1 MDLGYAQAHCKL
13 GFQAI
18 FRIPEQIQTCDPHR
32 LLTFVELRPR
42 VRETA
47 QTTATIMYGKPV
59 AAEIESRLR
68 RVVPDFIART
78 GVTPFLAIVQ
88 VGANPASERYI
99 RKKIEA
105 CARLGMKA
113 ELYTFPEEIAAEALR
128 DEVARLSD
136 RSDVH
141 GVLVQLPLPAHIE
154 EHDTDAINKF
164 DIFDAI
170 APDKDV
176 DGIGKDA
183 VASLYRAQQERMRFL
198 AGTAL
203 AVRRMMAHYKVEAEG
218 KRAVVIGRNDI
229 TAKPMLMML
238 GGRMCN
244 AAAIWCHRYVS
255 KADQE
260 ELIRSADILVTAVG
274 SARYS
279 IPATMLKPGVAVF
292 DVATRVL
299 PNGKLTGD
307 VEFEQA
313 KHVALCITP
322 VPGGVGPVTVATLM
336 ENLFRAAQ
344 FSAGE
349 GQTGYSF

>member
-1 MDLGYAQAHCKL
+1 
-13 GFQAI
+13 
-18 FRIPEQIQTCDPHR
+18 
-32 LLTFVELRPR
+32 
-42 VRETA
+42 
-47 QTTATIMYGKPV
+47 MYGKPV

-68 RVVPDFIART
+68 EQVLAFLARYS
-78 GVTPFLAIVQ
+78 VTPFLAIVQ
-88 VGANPASERYI
+88 VGNNPASERYI

-105 CARLGMKA
+105 CARLRMKA
-113 ELYTFPEEIAAEALR
+113 QLYTFPEHIEPEALR
-128 DEVARLSD
+128 DEVAHLS
-136 RSDVH
+136 SSPEIH
-141 GVLVQLPLPAHIE
+141 GVLVQLPLPPHIE

-170 APDKDV
+170 SADKDV
-176 DGIGKDA
+176 DGIGRDA

-203 AVRRMMAHYKVEAEG
+203 AVRRMMAHYRVETEG

-255 KADQE
+255 HQDQE
-260 ELIRSADILVTAVG
+260 ELIHSADILVTAVG
-274 SARYS
+274 SPHYS
-279 IPATMLKPGVAVF
+279 IPASMLKPGAVVF

-307 VEFEQA
+307 VAFEDA
-313 KHVALCITP
+313 KHVASCITP

-344 FSAGE
+344 FSVGDGPAGY
-349 GQTGYSF
+349 TF

>member
-1 MDLGYAQAHCKL
+1 
-13 GFQAI
+13 
-18 FRIPEQIQTCDPHR
+18 
-32 LLTFVELRPR
+32 
-42 VRETA
+42 
-47 QTTATIMYGKPV
+47 MYGKPV
-59 AAEIESRLR
+59 AAEIEARLR
-68 RVVPDFIART
+68 DEVPQFIARHRI
-78 GVTPFLAIVQ
+78 TPSLAIVQ

-105 CARLGMKA
+105 CARLGMNA
-113 ELYTFPEEIAAEALR
+113 QLYSFPEHISADALR
-128 DEVARLSD
+128 DEVSGLS
-136 RSDVH
+136 STPEIH

-154 EHDTDAINKF
+154 DHDTEAINKF

-170 APDKDV
+170 SPDKDV
-176 DGIGKDA
+176 DGIGRDA

-203 AVRRMMAHYKVEAEG
+203 AVRRMMAFYKVETEG
-218 KRAVVIGRNDI
+218 KRAVVVGRNDI
-229 TAKPMLMML
+229 TSKPMLLML

-255 KADQE
+255 KQDQE
-260 ELIRSADILVTAVG
+260 EFIRSADILVTAVG
-274 SARYS
+274 SPQYS
-279 IPATMLKPGVAVF
+279 IPASMLKPGAVVF

-307 VEFEQA
+307 VEFEHA
-313 KHVALCITP
+313 KHVAACITP

-344 FSAGE
+344 FAVGE
-349 GQTGYSF
+349 GQPGYTF

>member
-1 MDLGYAQAHCKL
+1 
-13 GFQAI
+13 
-18 FRIPEQIQTCDPHR
+18 
-32 LLTFVELRPR
+32 
-42 VRETA
+42 
-47 QTTATIMYGKPV
+47 MYGKPV
-59 AAEIESRLR
+59 AAEIEARLR
-68 RVVPDFIART
+68 QLVPQFVERT
-78 GVTPFLAIVQ
+78 KIVPSLAIVQ

-113 ELYTFPEEIAAEALR
+113 QLFTFPEAIEADALR
-128 DEVARLSD
+128 DEVARLS
-136 RSDVH
+136 RSSDIH

-170 APDKDV
+170 APEKDV
-176 DGIGKDA
+176 DGIGQVA
-183 VASLYRAQQERMRFL
+183 VAALYRAQQERMRFL

-203 AVRRMMAHYKVEAEG
+203 AVRRMMAFYKVEAEG

-255 KADQE
+255 REDQE

-274 SARYS
+274 SPHYS
-279 IPATMLKPGVAVF
+279 IPASMLKPGTVVF

-307 VEFEQA
+307 VEFEAA
-313 KHVALCITP
+313 KHVASCITP

-344 FSAGE
+344 CAAGE
-349 GQTGYSF
+349 AQYGYTF

>member
-1 MDLGYAQAHCKL
+1 
-13 GFQAI
+13 
-18 FRIPEQIQTCDPHR
+18 
-32 LLTFVELRPR
+32 
-42 VRETA
+42 
-47 QTTATIMYGKPV
+47 MYGKPV
-59 AAEIESRLR
+59 AAAIESRLR
-68 RVVPDFIART
+68 DEVPRFVAKH

-88 VGANPASERYI
+88 VGANAASERYI

-105 CARLGMKA
+105 CERLGMKA
-113 ELYTFPEEIAAEALR
+113 ELYTFPEEIEAETLR
-128 DEVARLSD
+128 DEVARLSG
-136 RSDVH
+136 RREVN
-141 GVLVQLPLPAHIE
+141 GVLVQLPLPAHVE
-154 EHDTDAINKF
+154 EHDTEAINKF

-170 APDKDV
+170 APEKDV
-176 DGIGKDA
+176 DGIGRDA
-183 VASLYRAQQERMRFL
+183 VAALYRAQQERMRFL

-203 AVRRMMAHYKVEAEG
+203 AVRRMMAHYGVKAEG

-244 AAAIWCHRYVS
+244 AAAIWCHRYV
-255 KADQE
+255 KKRDQE

-274 SARYS
+274 SAQYS
-279 IPATMLKPGVAVF
+279 IPATMLKPGVTVF

-307 VEFEQA
+307 VQFEEA
-313 KHVALCITP
+313 KHVASCITP

-344 FSAGE
+344 FSVDAGE
-349 GQTGYSF
+349 LGYNF

>member
-1 MDLGYAQAHCKL
+1 MTH
-13 GFQAI
+13 
-18 FRIPEQIQTCDPHR
+18 
-32 LLTFVELRPR
+32 
-42 VRETA
+42 TA
-47 QTTATIMYGKPV
+47 QDVAIIMYGKPV
-59 AAEIESRLR
+59 ATEIEARLR
-68 RVVPDFIART
+68 VMVPEFVSRHKM
-78 GVTPFLAIVQ
+78 VPLLAIVQ

-113 ELYTFPEEIAAEALR
+113 QLYSFPEHIEAEALR

-136 RSDVH
+136 TPGIH

-170 APDKDV
+170 AADKDV
-176 DGIGKDA
+176 DGIGRDA

-203 AVRRMMAHYKVEAEG
+203 AVRRMMAYYHVEAEG

-229 TAKPMLMML
+229 TSKPMLMML

-244 AAAIWCHRYVS
+244 AAAIWCHRYVP
-255 KADQE
+255 KQDQQ

-274 SARYS
+274 SAQYS
-279 IPATMLKPGVAVF
+279 IPGAMLKPGAVVF

-299 PNGKLTGD
+299 SNGKLTGD

-313 KHVALCITP
+313 KHVASFITP

-344 FSAGE
+344 FAVGE
-349 GQTGYSF
+349 GQAGYSF